1 MLSCGPNAMFLMTQP
16 SVSFRISRST
26 ETLAETV
33 HALSQR
39 LITMEQRL
47 AAMEERL
54 NEKDLALQ
62 DDIERMDHLQMDH
75 LDNVDRLLRD
85 CRELLETEPAAHQ
98 PLPMTT
104 SSDAIGTSDAVEAT
118 GEESSVSAKVP
129 SITLDGNNE
138 IDGDGDHSLA
148 A

>member
-1 MLSCGPNAMFLMTQP
+1 MTQP

-54 NEKDLALQ
+54 NEKDLAVQ
-62 DDIERMDHLQMDH
+62 DEIEQMDHLQMDH
-75 LDNVDRLLRD
+75 LDNVDRLLQD
-85 CRELLETEPAAHQ
+85 CRELLETEATAHQ

-104 SSDAIGTSDAVEAT
+104 SSDPIGTVDAVDTTEEAST
-118 GEESSVSAKVP
+118 MPAKVA
-129 SITLDGNNE
+129 SIALEGNDE
-138 IDGDGDHSLA
+138 IVGEGDHSLA